1 MNFEIT
7 TIIVVDFA
15 LGPGFSVGEKS
26 KKCNQREMDPGE
38 QEVPVVGWGLLF
50 AFSPHYGTRGPG
62 FSKRPVTFRTRK
74 RILN

>member
-1 MNFEIT
+1 
-7 TIIVVDFA
+7 
-15 LGPGFSVGEKS
+15 
-26 KKCNQREMDPGE
+26 MDPGE

-62 FSKRPVTFRTRK
+62 FSKRQVTFRTRK

>member
-26 KKCNQREMDPGE
+26 KKCNQREKDPGE
-38 QEVPVVGWGLLF
+38 QEVQVVGWGLLL